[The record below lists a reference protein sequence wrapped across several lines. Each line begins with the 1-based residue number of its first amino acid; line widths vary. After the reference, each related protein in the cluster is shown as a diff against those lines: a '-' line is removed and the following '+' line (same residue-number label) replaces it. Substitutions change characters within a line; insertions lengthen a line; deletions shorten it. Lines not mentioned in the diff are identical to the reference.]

1 MEWIEGASSWTS
13 MVETVRG
20 MWMCLQETEI
30 FLGAT
35 FRNYYK
41 HSHTQFT
48 NSSKQI
54 HLSDWSPLLST
65 DNGIGCCWGH
75 VTLYCGWVGFI
86 DARKV
91 YNWQSSFVR
100 QSILYI
106 HSPPQPSYHGKTN
119 KKRKKEIK
127 RKERKERNRKGKKER
142 KERKTDE
149 RTKRKWVK
157 TKNFKKKAA

>member
-119 KKRKKEIK
+119 KKRKK
-127 RKERKERNRKGKKER
+127 RKERKERKKQES
-142 KERKTDE
+142 
-149 RTKRKWVK
+149 RTKRNKK
-157 TKNFKKKAA
+157 RTKDGWKNKKKMSKN